1 MRHIKTPII
10 IVIAGLFLV
19 TTSQNPLA
27 QDVNG
32 LQDSLNQYCV
42 TCHNETLKTANLL
55 LDNVNL
61 NDLGEDPEVWEKV
74 ITKLSLRAMP
84 PVGMPRPDE
93 AFYQAFLS
101 HLKTGLNKVSEQN
114 PNPGREIATHRLNRT
129 EYTNAV
135 RDLMGVD
142 FDGAA
147 MLPPDNSG
155 GFDNLGDLL
164 TVSQVL
170 LEKYMAAARMV
181 TRLAIGDPNTEV
193 DSHQYIVDPRL
204 LQDERM
210 SEDLPFGS
218 RGGLAVDHRF
228 PVDGIYELQVSMQK
242 LGVGSGM
249 IAGLAKPNRL
259 DFRVNGKRIE
269 LLTIGGDNV
278 GIGLGREGSDTLP
291 PDPAQSIYERTADQA
306 LKVRFPMS
314 AGSHKVQ
321 VAFLRERYA
330 WEGVVMPPPNYENYN
345 TARIDVPYE
354 RIWHEPA
361 IANITIDGPFEI
373 QGVGDTASRD
383 KIFVCTPKNRRDEA
397 PCARQILKN
406 QTRLA
411 FRRPV
416 DNGDVDPLMGLYR
429 EGRNDDGFEAGIR
442 KALEGLLMSS
452 EFLFRIELDPD
463 GVQPGDNYELSDI
476 ALASRLSFMLWSSI
490 PDDELL
496 TVAEQGRLKDAN
508 ILEAQIKRMLK
519 DDRSLSLVNNFSEQW
534 LLLRN
539 LPQAHKSGEVF
550 TDFDEELRNAFY
562 DEVKLF
568 VGSIFDEDL
577 SIMDL
582 FKADYTFLNERL
594 AKHYGIEGV
603 YGNRFRKVNVGEYQ
617 RGLLARAGILSI
629 TSYPN
634 RNSTVLRGKW
644 VLENILAAPP
654 PPPPVDIPPLEDAQG
669 AEGEVLTLRE
679 RMEIHPANP
688 ACAVC
693 HNQMDPIGFGL
704 ENYNAIGQWRDLD
717 EGKPINARGRLPSGV
732 EFEGP
737 AELQAALMRTP
748 DVIAGAFT
756 QKLMTY
762 ALGRTLEHYDMPAVR
777 KIVNEA
783 AKEDYRFS
791 TIVLGIANSLPFQ
804 NRRAGSE

>member
-1 MRHIKTPII
+1 MRHFRIPII
-10 IVIAGLFLV
+10 TVIAGLFLI
-19 TTSQNPLA
+19 TTSQNLLA
-27 QDVNG
+27 QDING
-32 LQDSLNQYCV
+32 FNDSLNRYCV

-55 LDNVNL
+55 LDKVNL
-61 NDLGEDPEVWEKV
+61 NDLSEDPEIWEKV

-93 AFYQAFLS
+93 KFYQDFLT
-101 HLKTGLNKVSEQN
+101 HLKTGLHKASEQN
-114 PNPGREIATHRLNRT
+114 PNPGREIAAHRLNRT

-135 RDLMGVD
+135 RDLMGVE

-170 LEKYMAAARMV
+170 LEKYMVTARMV
-181 TRLAIGDPNTEV
+181 TRLAIGDPNTEP
-193 DSHQYIVDPRL
+193 DSHQYTVDPRL

-249 IAGLAKPNRL
+249 IAGLAKPNRV
-259 DFRVNGKRIE
+259 DFRVDGKRIE
-269 LLTIGGDNV
+269 LLTIGGDNI

-306 LKVRFPMS
+306 LKVRFPMT

-321 VAFLRERYA
+321 VAFLRDRYA

-361 IANITIDGPFEI
+361 IANVTIDGPFEI
-373 QGVGDTASRD
+373 QGVGNTASRA
-383 KIFVCTPKNRRDEA
+383 KIFVCTPKNRRDDG
-397 PCARQILKN
+397 PCARQILEK

-416 DNGDVDPLMGLYR
+416 NDDDIAPLMGLYR
-429 EGRNDDGFEAGIR
+429 EGRKNDGSFEVGIR
-442 KALEGLLMSS
+442 KALQGLLMSS
-452 EFLFRIELDPD
+452 EFLFRIEPDPD
-463 GVQPGDNYELSDI
+463 GVRPGENYELSDI
-476 ALASRLSFMLWSSI
+476 ALASRLSFVLWSSI

-496 TVAEQGRLKDAN
+496 SVAEQGRLKDPKV
-508 ILEAQIKRMLK
+508 LENQIKRMLK
-519 DDRSLSLVNNFSEQW
+519 DERSQSLVNSFSEQW

-550 TDFDEELRNAFY
+550 QDFDEELRNAFY

-568 VGSIFDEDL
+568 VGSIFDEDR

-603 YGNRFRKVNVGEYQ
+603 YGNRFRKVNVEEDQ

-654 PPPPVDIPPLEDAQG
+654 PPPPVDIPPLEDAKG

-717 EGKPINARGRLPSGV
+717 AGKPINARGRLPSGV

-762 ALGRTLEHYDMPAVR
+762 ALGRTLEHYDMTAVR

-783 AKEDYRFS
+783 AKDDYRFS

-804 NRRAGSE
+804 NRRAGL

>member
-1 MRHIKTPII
+1 MHHFKTPII
-10 IVIAGLFLV
+10 IVIAGLFLI
-19 TTSQNPLA
+19 TTGQNLLA
-27 QDVNG
+27 QDVNAFN
-32 LQDSLNQYCV
+32 DSLNRYCV
-42 TCHNETLKTANLL
+42 TCHNEALKTANLL
-55 LDNVNL
+55 LDKVNL
-61 NDLGEDPEVWEKV
+61 NDLGEDAEVWEK
-74 ITKLSLRAMP
+74 IIGKLSLRAMP
-84 PVGMPRPDE
+84 PVGLPRPDE
-93 AFYQAFLS
+93 DFYVSFLS
-101 HLKTGLNKVSEQN
+101 HLKTELNRISDEN
-114 PNPGREIATHRLNRT
+114 PNSGRETATHRLNRT
-129 EYTNAV
+129 EYTNAI
-135 RDLMGVD
+135 RDLLGVD
-142 FDGAA
+142 FDSTA

-181 TRLAIGDPNTEV
+181 TRLAIGDPNTGV
-193 DSHQYIVDPRL
+193 DSHHYTVDPRL

-228 PVDGIYELQVSMQK
+228 PVDGIYELQVGLQK

-259 DFRVNGKRIE
+259 DFRVDGERVE
-269 LLTIGGDNV
+269 LLTIGGDNI

-291 PDPAQSIYERTADQA
+291 PDPAQSIYERTADEA
-306 LKVRFPMS
+306 LKVRFPMT

-330 WEGVVMPPPNYENYN
+330 WEGVVVPPPNYENYN
-345 TARIDVPYE
+345 TARIEVPYE
-354 RIWHEPA
+354 RVWHEPA
-361 IANITIDGPFEI
+361 VANVTIDGPFEV
-373 QGVGDTASRD
+373 QGVGDTASRE
-383 KIFVCTPKNRRDEA
+383 KIFVCMPKNKRDEE
-397 PCARQILKN
+397 PCARQILEN
-406 QTRLA
+406 QARLA
-411 FRRPV
+411 YRRPV
-416 DNGDVDPLMGLYR
+416 NDDDVAPLLGLYR
-429 EGRNDDGFEAGIR
+429 EGRKNGDTFEAGVR
-442 KALEGLLMSS
+442 KSLEGLLMSS
-452 EFLFRIELDPD
+452 EFLFRIEPDPD

-496 TVAEQGRLKDAN
+496 TLAEHGKLSNPKVMEDQV
-508 ILEAQIKRMLK
+508 QRMLE
-519 DDRSLSLVNNFSEQW
+519 DDRSTSLVSNFAEQW
-534 LLLRN
+534 LLIRN
-539 LPQAHKSGEVF
+539 LPSAHKNSDVF
-550 TDFDEELRNAFY
+550 RSFDEELRNAFHE
-562 DEVKLF
+562 EVKLF
-568 VGSIFDEDL
+568 VGSIFNEDR

-582 FKADYTFLNERL
+582 FEADYTYLNERL
-594 AKHYGIEGV
+594 AKHYGIKGV
-603 YGNRFRKVNVGEYQ
+603 YGNRFRKVKVGEDQ

-654 PPPPVDIPPLEDAQG
+654 PPPPEDIPPLEDAKG

-704 ENYNAIGQWRDLD
+704 ENYNAIGQWRELD
-717 EGKPINARGRLPSGV
+717 EGKPINAKGRLPSGV

-737 AELQAALMRTP
+737 AELQRALLNTP
-748 DVIAGAFT
+748 EVFAGAFT

-762 ALGRTLEHYDMPAVR
+762 ALGRPLEHYDMPAVR
-777 KIVNEA
+777 KILNQAEQNNY
-783 AKEDYRFS
+783 KFS
-791 TIVLGIANSLPFQ
+791 SIVLGIINSLPFQ
-804 NRRAGSE
+804 YRTAG